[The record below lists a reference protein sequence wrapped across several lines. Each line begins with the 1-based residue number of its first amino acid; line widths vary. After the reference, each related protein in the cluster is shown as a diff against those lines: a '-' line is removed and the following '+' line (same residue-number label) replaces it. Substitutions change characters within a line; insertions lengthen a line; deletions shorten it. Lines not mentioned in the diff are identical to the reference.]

1 MLERKWCAIS
11 LLEWW
16 REPEEDLVNFL
27 NWLHLDIESF
37 LVYSNIDVRTAVLFI
52 SCNLTNEMWQ
62 QTQPK
67 QLKQK

>member
-27 NWLHLDIESF
+27 NWLQVDVESF
-37 LVYSNIDVRTAVLFI
+37 LVYSNIDVRTAVLCI